1 MEKCSR
7 MKKTVIQVQLFDAIE
22 MVEQINT
29 GKRTAPKGKLSREME
44 RCNNYLKEVGTLVR
58 YRGGFWAV
66 EGLQV
71 KPDTGAPIGPW
82 FGTGTIDALYRRE
95 LLVFADE
102 REGRWGKF
110 FTRVYTAMPKTS

>member
-1 MEKCSR
+1 
-7 MKKTVIQVQLFDAIE
+7 MKKTLIQLQLFDAIE
-22 MVEQINT
+22 MVQQINT
-29 GKRTAPKGKLSREME
+29 GKSTVPKAKLSKEME
-44 RCNNYLKEVGTLVR
+44 RCTNYLQEVGTLVR

-71 KPDTGAPIGPW
+71 KLDTGAPIGPW
-82 FGTGTIDALYRRE
+82 FSKGTIDALYRRE

-102 REGRWGKF
+102 REGRSGKF